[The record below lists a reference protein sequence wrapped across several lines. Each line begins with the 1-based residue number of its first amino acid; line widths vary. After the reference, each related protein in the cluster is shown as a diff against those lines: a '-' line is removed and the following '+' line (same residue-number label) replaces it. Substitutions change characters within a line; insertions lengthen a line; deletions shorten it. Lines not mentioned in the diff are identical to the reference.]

1 MGNYRRFFEKG
12 LLLVCALG
20 YVAEFIM
27 PNVYTVVVL
36 GLIGLIYCSICLGIL
51 IFNRIKFDWVITNGH
66 FLTKVC
72 NFVLLVPFVLTMMF
86 YFADHCKRGEI
97 SSYSPRNMVNENGLY
112 ETKEYPLFISDQ
124 EDPSLFWGVYYHFV
138 DPGNQHMTTSKSGRQ
153 RAAMAAILGYFLL
166 NGLLV
171 SVLISWF
178 DRRKER
184 WIKGEARYRCIFS
197 SRRHYVVIGG
207 NDMVPGLLKQLF
219 AKEEEN
225 ENPLPYIIVQT
236 SSDVESLRREIFSEL
251 EKAQQKKVIIYYGSR
266 NSEADLK
273 DLCIEKAI
281 EVYVLGENTRTDD
294 IESYHDTINMKCL
307 SMLYEIYKETPAGKK
322 ITELLPEVDFMR
334 EELYKVSK
342 MEEGK
347 DRAEGEI
354 RHDPVNIEIENE
366 WADRDRLIC
375 RVMFEYQTT
384 FSVFQFF
391 DLDDRM
397 ADYVDFVPFNYY
409 EMCAQN
415 VLINREL
422 DPMKVK
428 TQFVEGGYLPLEGTC
443 GIRKNDKEYVHL
455 YVVGMS
461 RMGIAMAIEAAHLAH
476 FPNFEKGSKRTRITF
491 IDKNAEQE
499 KDFFMGRF
507 KELFA
512 VSKWTADGKVNDPKG
527 VDHLGGDFL
536 DVEWEFIT
544 GGVEQPEVQE
554 HILKATE
561 SGAKITIA
569 ICHDQSNAAHAA
581 ALYLDKKI
589 YASDALQQVLVYNR
603 YGNSIMEALRAGGS
617 IYPYHNKLRNF
628 GSASDALVLK
638 YLEQSEQIGH
648 SINDT
653 YANHIPPYAINH
665 VGDYSGKSKAACRWS
680 SIYNG
685 NTLWTKLRCV
695 NFDPSVGTLSDDD
708 IEILADLE
716 HNRWNIEQL
725 LMNFRTFTPEE
736 QEEIKGRKGRSK
748 KELKNQFKSQ
758 MAHVDICSN
767 EALIKVDPDARKY
780 DVELVACLPEIY
792 AAICKESVNKD

>member
-1 MGNYRRFFEKG
+1 MEKICRFLEK
-12 LLLVCALG
+12 LLFFVCVLG
-20 YVAEFIM
+20 YVVEFIN
-27 PNVYTVVVL
+27 PSVFIVKVL
-36 GLIGLIYCSICLGIL
+36 GLFGLIYCTYYVGVL
-51 IFNRIKFDWVITNGH
+51 FFHPIKRDWIIAQGH
-66 FLTKVC
+66 FLTKVG
-72 NFVLLVPFVLTMMF
+72 NFVLLVPFALTLLF
-86 YFADHCKRGEI
+86 HTVDYSKKGDIE
-97 SSYSPRNMVNENGLY
+97 SYSTRNLVYEDSLY
-112 ETKEYPLFISDQ
+112 VSKADTAKIAAK
-124 EDPSLFWGVYYHFV
+124 EDPSLFWGVYYHFI
-138 DPGNQHMTTSKSGRQ
+138 DPGNQHMAASKSGRQ
-153 RAAMAAILGYFLL
+153 RAAMAAILGYILM

-171 SVLISWF
+171 STLISWF
-178 DRRKER
+178 DRRKEK
-184 WIKGEARYRCIFS
+184 WLKGEVRYNRFFS
-197 SRRHYVVIGG
+197 LWNHWVVIGG

-334 EELYKVSK
+334 EKLYKVSK

-391 DLDDRM
+391 DLDDSM

-409 EMCAQN
+409 EMCAQK

-422 DPMKVK
+422 DPATVK
-428 TQFVEGGYLPLEGTC
+428 TKFVEGGYLPLEGAC
-443 GIRKNDKEYVHL
+443 GIGKNDAEYVHL
-455 YVVGMS
+455 YIVGMS
-461 RMGIAMAIEAAHLAH
+461 RMGVAMAVEAAHLAH
-476 FPNFEKGSKRTRITF
+476 FPNFEKGRKRTRITF
-491 IDKNAEQE
+491 IDKNADQE

-512 VSKWTADGKVNDPKG
+512 VSKWTADGRVNEPKD

-536 DVEWEFIT
+536 DVEWEFVT
-544 GGVEQPEVQE
+544 GGVEQPEVQN
-554 HILKATE
+554 HIINATK

-569 ICHDQSNAAHAA
+569 ICHAQSNAAHAA

-617 IYPYHNKLRNF
+617 IYPYHNKLRVF
-628 GSASDALVLK
+628 GSASDALVIK
-638 YLEQSEQIGH
+638 YLEQSEEIGQ

-653 YANHIPPYAINH
+653 YANHIPPFEINPI
-665 VGDYSGKSKAACRWS
+665 GDFNGKSKVSCRWS

-716 HNRWNIEQL
+716 HNRWNMEQL
-725 LMNFRTFTPEE
+725 LMNFRTLSPED
-736 QEEIKGRKGRSK
+736 QEEIQKGTGRT
-748 KELKNQFKSQ
+748 KNQFKSQ
-758 MAHVDICSN
+758 MAHLDICSN
-767 EALIKVDPDARKY
+767 EALMKVDPGVRKY
-780 DVELVACLPEIY
+780 DVDLVACLPEIY
-792 AAICKESVNKD
+792 SSIFSNSLNKD